1 MRPVEHGQAV
11 IDRDIANLTRIL
23 RRVNS
28 DPKRSEKDRK
38 ALEIHLKGA
47 LNLLLNGKR
56 EVRPVRAIGGSS
68 RKSA

>member
-11 IDRDIANLTRIL
+11 IDRDIANLNRIL
-23 RRVNS
+23 RRVHS

-38 ALEIHLKGA
+38 ALEIHIKGA

-56 EVRPVRAIGGSS
+56 EVRSVKAISS
-68 RKSA
+68 GARKSA